1 MVVSLSGKK
10 FKAPDFIKKHIFN
23 KFPDELEKVKLET
36 EFYNNYN
43 RDPGRPELPEHPP
56 RQPLQTQTNSIQF
69 RNQAGVTKVNLHNSV
84 KHLSEYDKY

>member
-36 EFYNNYN
+36 EFYNNYI
-43 RDPGRPELPEHPP
+43 RDPSRPELPEHPP
-56 RQPLQTQTNSIQF
+56 KQSLQTQPKSIQEPS
-69 RNQAGVTKVNLHNSV
+69 RRR
-84 KHLSEYDKY
+84 